1 MATRGTIHLWSV
13 MSRILKVKQVAE
25 EINVS
30 VAQVYKLVSLGRFP
44 KPIKLGERGSGWL
57 TTEIDA
63 WLQSRVDARDEE
75 VANG

>member
-1 MATRGTIHLWSV
+1 MKV
-13 MSRILKVKQVAE
+13 LKIKQVAA

-30 VAQVYKLVSLGRFP
+30 VPQVYKFVSLGRFP

-57 TTEIDA
+57 VTEIDA
-63 WLQSRVDARDEE
+63 WLQTRVDLRDEE

>member
-1 MATRGTIHLWSV
+1 MKV
-13 MSRILKVKQVAE
+13 LKVKQVAE

-30 VAQVYKLVSLGRFP
+30 VPQVYRLVSIGSFP

-57 TTEIDA
+57 ITEIDA

-75 VANG
+75 AINV

>member
-1 MATRGTIHLWSV
+1 

-25 EINVS
+25 EIYVS

-44 KPIKLGERGSGWL
+44 KPIKLGECGSGWL

>member
-1 MATRGTIHLWSV
+1 MKV
-13 MSRILKVKQVAE
+13 LKVKQVAE

-30 VAQVYKLVSLGRFP
+30 VPQVYRLVSIGSFP

-57 TTEIDA
+57 TSEIDA

-75 VANG
+75 AINV

>member
-1 MATRGTIHLWSV
+1 MKV
-13 MSRILKVKQVAE
+13 LKIKQVAA

-30 VAQVYKLVSLGRFP
+30 VPQVYRLVSLGRFP

-57 TTEIDA
+57 ITEIDA
-63 WLQSRVDARDEE
+63 WLQSRVDLRDEE

>member
-13 MSRILKVKQVAE
+13 MSKILKVKEVAE
-25 EINVS
+25 ELNVS
-30 VAQVYKLVSLGRFP
+30 VQQIYKLVSKGRFP

-57 TTEIDA
+57 TSEIDA

-75 VANG
+75 TINV

>member
-1 MATRGTIHLWSV
+1 

-30 VAQVYKLVSLGRFP
+30 VPQVYKLVSLGRFP

-57 TTEIDA
+57 TSEIDA
-63 WLQSRVDARDEE
+63 WLQSKVDARDEE
-75 VANG
+75 ANND

>member
-1 MATRGTIHLWSV
+1 M
-13 MSRILKVKQVAE
+13 MSKVLKVKEVAE

-30 VAQVYKLVSLGRFP
+30 VTQVYKLVSLGRFP

-75 VANG
+75 ATNA

>member
-1 MATRGTIHLWSV
+1 MPKV
-13 MSRILKVKQVAE
+13 LKAKQVAE

-30 VAQVYKLVSLGRFP
+30 VPQVYKLVGLGRFP

-57 TTEIDA
+57 TSEIDD

-75 VANG
+75 AINV

>member
-1 MATRGTIHLWSV
+1 MYKSK
-13 MSRILKVKQVAE
+13 ILKVKQVAE

-30 VAQVYKLVSLGRFP
+30 VPQVYKLVNLGRFP

-57 TTEIDA
+57 TSEIDA

-75 VANG
+75 AIND

>member
-1 MATRGTIHLWSV
+1 MATRGTIHSWSV

>member
-13 MSRILKVKQVAE
+13 MSRILKVKQVAA

>member
-1 MATRGTIHLWSV
+1 MTKV
-13 MSRILKVKQVAE
+13 LKAKQVAE

-30 VAQVYKLVSLGRFP
+30 VPQVCKLVSLGRFP

-57 TTEIDA
+57 ITEIDD

-75 VANG
+75 AIND